1 MRTFKDA
8 EKYDV
13 AERLEREIPLWGAT
27 DAEVQALFAPSQQ
40 EAERCGGVF
49 DGLEI
54 YCTFIGYPRSG
65 HSIMGSLL
73 DAHPNVLIAHE
84 LDALRFLEA
93 GFSERQLYYLLLENS
108 RLFTQHGRK
117 WGTYSY
123 AVPGQ
128 RQGEFTQL
136 KVIGDNKGGR
146 TTTRIGRDWQLLA
159 KLRDTVRLKHRFV
172 HVIRNPFDNIATL
185 AMRQTGGDI
194 VRAIEQ
200 YFFMCHTNQRLRREL
215 GSHVLDFHHEDF
227 LRAPASWLRRLCE
240 FVGVVGDEHYL
251 NACSEIVYRIPHKS
265 RYEVAWPRGTR
276 EVIEREKEKY
286 EFLRSYSFDD

>member
-27 DAEVQALFAPSQQ
+27 EAEVRSLFAPSQAG
-40 EAERCGGVF
+40 AEKHRDVF
-49 DGLEI
+49 DGLET

-73 DAHPNVLIAHE
+73 DAHPNVIIAHE

-108 RLFTQHGRK
+108 RLFTQHGRR
-117 WGTYSY
+117 WGQYSY

-128 RQGEFTQL
+128 RQGKFSNL
-136 KVIGDNKGGR
+136 RVIGDNKGGR
-146 TTTRIGRDWQLLA
+146 TTSRIGRDWRLLA
-159 KLRDTVRLKHRFV
+159 KLRDTVRLQHRFI
-172 HVIRNPFDNIATL
+172 HVVRNPFDNIATL

-194 VRAIEQ
+194 IRAIEQ
-200 YFFMCHTNQRLRREL
+200 YFFMCQTNDRLRREL
-215 GSHVLDFHHEDF
+215 GPQVLDFPHEDF
-227 LRAPASWLRRLCE
+227 LKAPTSRLAQLCE
-240 FVGVVGDEHYL
+240 FVGVVGDESYL

-265 RYEVAWPRGTR
+265 RHEVAWPRGTR
-276 EVIEREKEKY
+276 EFIEREMAKY
-286 EFLRSYSFDD
+286 EFLRTYTYED

>member
-1 MRTFKDA
+1 MRTFNDA
-8 EKYDV
+8 EKYDI

-27 DAEVQALFAPSQQ
+27 DAEVQSLFAPSQQ
-40 EAERCGGVF
+40 EAEKHSAAF
-49 DGLEI
+49 DGLEV

-73 DAHPNVLIAHE
+73 DAHPNVIIAHE

-93 GFSERQLYYLLLENS
+93 GFSNRQLYFLLLENS

-117 WGTYSY
+117 WGGYSY

-136 KVIGDNKGGR
+136 RVIGDNKGGR
-146 TTTRIGRDWQLLA
+146 TTTRIGRDWRLLA

-185 AMRQTGGDI
+185 AMRQTRGD
-194 VRAIEQ
+194 VARAIEQ
-200 YFFMCHTNQRLRREL
+200 YFFMCRTNQRLRQEL
-215 GSHVLDFHHEDF
+215 GSQVKDLHHEEF
-227 LRAPASWLRRLCE
+227 LSDPVAWLGRLCE
-240 FVGVVGDEHYL
+240 FVGVVADQPYSA
-251 NACSEIVYRIPHKS
+251 ACSDIVYRIPHKS
-265 RYEVAWPRGTR
+265 RHEVAWPRGTR
-276 EVIEREKEKY
+276 EVVDREKEKY
-286 EFLRSYSFDD
+286 EFLRGYSYDD

>member
-27 DAEVQALFAPSQQ
+27 DAEVQALFAPSQA
-40 EAERCGGVF
+40 EAEKQLAAF
-49 DGLEI
+49 DGLET

-73 DAHPNVLIAHE
+73 DAHPNVIIAHE

-93 GFSERQLYYLLLENS
+93 GFSERQLFYLLVENS
-108 RLFTQHGRK
+108 RLFTRHGRK
-117 WGTYSY
+117 WGAYSY

-128 RQGEFTQL
+128 RQGEFTEL
-136 KVIGDNKGGR
+136 RVIGDNKGGR
-146 TTTRIGRDWQLLA
+146 TSTRIGRNWNLLA

-172 HVIRNPFDNIATL
+172 HVVRNPFDNIATL

-194 VRAIEQ
+194 VRAVEQ
-200 YFFMCHTNQRLRREL
+200 YFFMAQTNERLRREL
-215 GSHVLDFHHEDF
+215 GADVLDFPHEEF
-227 LRAPASWLRRLCE
+227 LRAPWIRLAELCK
-240 FVGVVGDEHYL
+240 FLGVTGDEPYL

-265 RYEVAWPRGTR
+265 RHEVAWPRGTR
-276 EVIEREKEKY
+276 EFIDREKEKY
-286 EFLRSYSFDD
+286 DFLRGYSFDD